1 MPESN
6 LKPPPGRA
14 GGVLAWILV
23 LGATVFTIAGA
34 LLYEHY
40 REGAYRTIEVTAR
53 APESGNF
60 NPRLINVAAGERVRL
75 RVRNIDTVSHGFA
88 IPRLNVGVAEI
99 KPGEVALVE
108 FTPPKGAS
116 EYEFTCT
123 VWCSNDHMKMKGKL
137 VVLPTVAA
145 QIPR

>member
-14 GGVLAWILV
+14 GSVLAWLLV
-23 LGATVFTIAGA
+23 LGATVFTVAGA

-40 REGAYRTIEVTAR
+40 RAGAYRTIEVTAR
-53 APESGNF
+53 APELGNF
-60 NPRLINVAAGERVRL
+60 TPRLINVAAGERVRL
-75 RVRNIDTVSHGFA
+75 HVRNIDTVSHGFA
-88 IPRLNVGVAEI
+88 IPRLNVGIVEI

-108 FTPPKGAS
+108 FTAPEGAS

-137 VVLPTVAA
+137 VVVSTLA
-145 QIPR
+145 RR